1 MMRQSTGWIPAVKL
15 LLLLVGGAV
24 LASCATVPYEEHY
37 MLRSEYYRSL
47 EEAERRAAAEKDALR
62 ERIANLQADLGK
74 DQGRVLQLQDEL
86 DRARE
91 DLARQKAR
99 LAQVTEEAEQSARM
113 ARREMDETLLTIDR
127 LEKELEMAKAA
138 HERNAVSLDT
148 PVVLTREILFDPG
161 TRKLSVTMMAELR
174 RFKPEF
180 LAAAQI
186 SLIGYTDDREK
197 KGAGY
202 DSPWALGANRAAEVA
217 AFLARGLNI
226 PEEKINVVTRGA
238 LDPQVPNISAENRAR
253 NRRVEVIVLYR

>member
-1 MMRQSTGWIPAVKL
+1 MMRKSTGWIPAVKL
-15 LLLLVGGAV
+15 LLCLAGVAV

-47 EEAERRAAAEKDALR
+47 EEAERRAEAEKDALR

-86 DRARE
+86 DRVRE
-91 DLARQKAR
+91 DLTRQKAR

-127 LEKELEMAKAA
+127 LEKELEMAKA
-138 HERNAVSLDT
+138 ERERAAATDT
-148 PVVLTREILFDPG
+148 PALLTREILFDPG
-161 TRKLSVTMMAELR
+161 SRKLSFLMQDQLR

-180 LAAAQI
+180 LEAAQI
-186 SLIGYTDDREK
+186 SLVGYTDDREK

-202 DSPWALGANRAAEVA
+202 DSPWALGAARAAEVA
-217 AFLARGLNI
+217 AFLARDLNI

-238 LDPQVPNISAENRAR
+238 LDPREPNTTPENRAR